1 MISLDDRDELSR
13 LDPEDMLGLVDSFPG
28 HCREG
33 WALGTEWA
41 RRAGSAPKSLIVAGM
56 GGSAMAGDLVRG
68 LFSEA
73 LPLPLAVIRDY
84 KLPGWAGPYTTVICC
99 SYSGDTEETLSAFD
113 HSLEVGARVLVISSG
128 GALSEEASKR
138 GIARLPVPPGM
149 PPRAALGYSLFG
161 LFALVHGWGLASGI
175 EEEVEESL
183 AQLEEARGRWGV
195 GVPEEQNEAK
205 GLARALAP
213 ALPVLCAP
221 EGPLAA
227 VGFRWRTQLNENSK
241 MAAYNCVFPE
251 LDHNEIV
258 GWAKPFNVGQPAAV
272 FLRGPG
278 ESERMKLRIEVT
290 RTLLERAGVP
300 VVEAWSEAEGVMA
313 GMAGLTLLGDYV
325 SIYAA
330 FLRGFDPT
338 PVEVIG
344 ALKKALSEG
353 KPL

>member
-13 LDPEDMLGLVDSFPG
+13 LDPDDMLGLVDSLPG

-33 WALGTEWA
+33 WVLGTEWA
-41 RRAGSAPKSLIVAGM
+41 RRAGPTPKSLIIAGM

-73 LPLPLAVIRDY
+73 LPVPLAVVRDY
-84 KLPGWAGPYTTVICC
+84 NLPGWAGRDTAVICC
-99 SYSGDTEETLSAFD
+99 SYSGNTEETLSAFG
-113 HSLEVGARVLVISSG
+113 HSLKVRARVLVISSD

-138 GIARLPVPPGM
+138 GIARLPVPPGI
-149 PPRAALGYSLFG
+149 PPRASLGYSLFG
-161 LFALVHGWGLASGI
+161 LFALVCGWGLASDV
-175 EEEVEESL
+175 EEDVEESL
-183 AQLEEARGRWGV
+183 AHLEEAGSRWGV

-205 GLARALAP
+205 GLARDLAR
-213 ALPVLCAP
+213 ALPVLYAP

-227 VGFRWRTQLNENSK
+227 VGFRWKTQLNENSK

-258 GWAKPFNVGQPAAV
+258 GWAKPFNVEKPAAV
-272 FLRGPG
+272 FLRGQG

-290 RTLLERAGVP
+290 RTLLEKAGVP
-300 VVEAWSEAEGVMA
+300 VLEAWSEAERNMA
-313 GMAGLTLLGDYV
+313 GMVGLTLLGDYV
-325 SIYAA
+325 SVYAA